1 MKPHYRFY
9 TFIGQEHMMVKVS
22 CHWKTL

>member
-9 TFIGQEHMMVKVS
+9 TFIGQEHMTVKVL
-22 CHWKTL
+22 CH